1 MLDVIVDLNL
11 TDKNVLVVGAG
22 HEGTKRISALIKYDC
37 KIIVIS
43 EDIDKSIFEV
53 EGGKYPLII
62 LKRKIHDATFLNEF
76 KDIFMVVAA
85 TNDSTINK
93 MIIAKS
99 KQTHMLTYGLDA
111 TSSQLGDLSFTSTIN
126 IEDSIQIAVSTFGKS
141 PLMSKIIRMKIEESL
156 KNIIGY
162 EDIINI
168 KIQEFAR
175 GQVKKA
181 IKNQNERKRFLYY
194 LFDNPEIQEL
204 IEKKNIDKVKEIII
218 NTLDK
223 WEGNNIR

>member
-11 TDKNVLVVGAG
+11 TDKNILVVGAG
-22 HEGTKRISALIKYDC
+22 HEGTKRISILLKQGC

-43 EDIDKSIFEV
+43 EDVDNSIFEI

-62 LKRKIHDATFLNEF
+62 SRRKIHDANFLNEF

-85 TNDSTINK
+85 TNDSALNK
-93 MIIAKS
+93 MVISKS
-99 KQTHMLTYGLDA
+99 KENHLLTYGLDTT
-111 TSSQLGDLSFTSTIN
+111 TSHLGDLSFTSTIN

-141 PLMSKIIRMKIEESL
+141 PLMSKIIRMKIEKSL
-156 KNIIGY
+156 KNIIGH
-162 EDIINI
+162 EDILNI

-175 GQVKKA
+175 DQVKKA
-181 IKNQNERKRFLYY
+181 IKDQNERKRFLYS
-194 LFDNPEIQEL
+194 LFNDREIQEL
-204 IEKKNIDKVKEIII
+204 IAKKNIDKVKELIS
-218 NTLDK
+218 NTLGK

>member
-11 TDKNVLVVGAG
+11 TDKNIVVVGAG
-22 HEGTKRISALIKYDC
+22 LEGTKRIATLLKYGC

-43 EDIDKSIFEV
+43 EDVHKSIFEV

-62 LKRKIHDATFLNEF
+62 FRRKIHDMTFLNEF

-85 TNDSTINK
+85 TNDSDLNK
-93 MIIAKS
+93 MVISKS
-99 KQTHMLTYGLDA
+99 KENHILTYGLD
-111 TSSQLGDLSFTSTIN
+111 TTTTQLGDLSFTSTIN
-126 IEDSIQIAVSTFGKS
+126 IEESIQIAVSTFGKS
-141 PLMSKIIRMKIEESL
+141 PLMSKIIKTRIEESL
-156 KNIIGY
+156 KNIIRH
-162 EDIINI
+162 EDILNI

-175 GQVKKA
+175 DQVKKT
-181 IKNQNERKRFLYY
+181 IKNQNERKRFLYA
-194 LFDNPEIQEL
+194 LLNNPEIQEL
-204 IEKKNIDKVKEIII
+204 IAKKNIDKVKEIII